1 MKRGMLT
8 LTVIAFMILV
18 NRIVFAIPDVPV
30 PDPPPVIIADPTP
43 QVTEEPT
50 ADATAEPTP
59 DATAEPTPD
68 ATAEPTS
75 PPTATP
81 TVMVT
86 EEPSAT
92 PTPMT
97 PSLTPTM
104 TVTPSRTMIPTNLPP
119 PTVTPSA
126 TATATFTPTATLTP
140 SNTPITPTN
149 TPITPTATLTPSSTP
164 TNTPITPTATLTPS
178 NTPTNTPTLTPTEDV
193 PQSAVRPVLTCVA
206 QGMVPGTYIARFGYV
221 SEARDTVV
229 IEIGTNNRFA
239 PSPIDRGQP
248 QLFLSGVRQDAFR
261 VSFAA
266 GETLRWVVVGP
277 DGIIRSAVANENAD
291 PCAPDVGT
299 GELQITL
306 RWDNLTDMDL
316 HVFEPNGTHI
326 FFANP
331 GPTSTGGFLDVD
343 SNGGCVV
350 TDPSGVENVY
360 WASSPP
366 VGTYQIWV
374 DQFLGCGTPPADWL
388 LTVKVD
394 GIAVLQQAGSGEGPT
409 DIMFTTSED
418 GGVVIGGGEPLS
430 RMSLPGK

>member
-8 LTVIAFMILV
+8 LMVIAFMILV
-18 NRIVFAIPDVPV
+18 NRMVFAIPDLPV
-30 PDPPPVIIADPTP
+30 PDPPPVIIDDPEPVITEAPSATPTP
-43 QVTEEPT
+43 DV
-50 ADATAEPTP
+50 TAEPTP
-59 DATAEPTPD
+59 DVTAEPTPD
-68 ATAEPTS
+68 
-75 PPTATP
+75 
-81 TVMVT
+81 VT
-86 EEPSAT
+86 EEPTLSPSAT
-92 PTPMT
+92 PTATAVVTEEPT
-97 PSLTPTM
+97 LTPTI
-104 TVTPSRTMIPTNLPP
+104 TLTPSRTMIPTNLPP
-119 PTVTPSA
+119 PT
-126 TATATFTPTATLTP
+126 LTP
-140 SNTPITPTN
+140 SN
-149 TPITPTATLTPSSTP
+149 
-164 TNTPITPTATLTPS
+164 TPTATLTPS
-178 NTPTNTPTLTPTEDV
+178 NTPTLTPTATFTPSNTPTNTPTLVPTATLTPTDDV

-206 QGMVPGTYIARFGYV
+206 QAGLPGTYVARFGYV

-229 IEIGTNNRFA
+229 IEIGTNNRFT

-266 GETLRWVVVGP
+266 GETLRWIVSGP
-277 DGIIRSAVANENAD
+277 DGIIRSAVANENAE

-299 GELQITL
+299 GALQITL

-343 SNGGCVV
+343 SNGGCVS

-366 VGTYQIWV
+366 VGTYQVWV
-374 DQFLGCGTPPADWL
+374 DQFLGCGTPPANWL

-394 GIAVLQQAGSGEGPT
+394 GVAVLQRAGSGEGPT
-409 DIMFTTSED
+409 DIMFTISED
-418 GGVVIGGGEPLS
+418 GGIVVGGGEPFS
-430 RMSLPGK
+430 GMSLLGK